1 MNERKCKNCGASIEH
16 LYNHK
21 CPYCRCFID
30 FNITQTEDINP
41 RYLYDVEVRNIEF
54 EPFSNKMVMYFK
66 GKYLKASECLEYT
79 NGNTLMRID
88 YQSTQP
94 KDVMCAISF
103 EKRDF
108 EQLICEKNIYKFM
121 EHFPFEIDKHK
132 LIEAFTK
139 YMRKERM
146 W

>member
-21 CPYCRCFID
+21 CPYCRSFID

-41 RYLYDVEVRNIEF
+41 RYLYDVEVRNIEYD
-54 EPFSNKMVMYFK
+54 PFNNKMVMYFK

-79 NGNTLMRID
+79 NDNTLMRID

-94 KDVMCAISF
+94 KDVMYAISF
-103 EKRDF
+103 EQRDF
-108 EQLICEKNIYKFM
+108 EQLIYEKNIYKFM
-121 EHFPFEIDKHK
+121 EHFPFEMDKHK
-132 LIEAFTK
+132 LIEALTK